1 MRAATGLDALAAA
14 VGDPDHT
21 EEIIDALLAAASADP
36 AGFRLLFHHA
46 PREPAGGSGA
56 GRRRTGL
63 EDLPGERL
71 RRPGRGAVDL
81 AAGADRD
88 ERRRERGGQLVRR
101 PTLAATITVGIYPT
115 ASPTS
120 GSTTHRYRI
129 QRLIQPRSDCRWTE
143 ADDTL
148 PCPLGGRRRGGR
160 RVAAGKDQAQP
171 VVARSALVHQ
181 GLFDRVGVVTAGRVG
196 MAVRAGGLADPRK
209 VRVCRSVSHR
219 IGRPVVRCHVL
230 PRRAVTY

>member
-46 PREPAGGSGA
+46 PREPEGGSGA

-120 GSTTHRYRI
+120 GSTTAPLPHTTTDPATA
-129 QRLIQPRSDCRWTE
+129 RL
-143 ADDTL
+143 
-148 PCPLGGRRRGGR
+148 PLDGG
-160 RVAAGKDQAQP
+160 
-171 VVARSALVHQ
+171 
-181 GLFDRVGVVTAGRVG
+181 
-196 MAVRAGGLADPRK
+196 
-209 VRVCRSVSHR
+209 
-219 IGRPVVRCHVL
+219 
-230 PRRAVTY
+230 